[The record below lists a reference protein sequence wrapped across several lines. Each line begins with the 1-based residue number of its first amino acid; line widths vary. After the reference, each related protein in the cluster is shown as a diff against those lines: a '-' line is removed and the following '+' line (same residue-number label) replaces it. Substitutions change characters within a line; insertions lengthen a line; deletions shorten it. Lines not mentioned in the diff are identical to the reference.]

1 MARDP
6 VPPFANSAMDGYA
19 VRAVD
24 VGGASDA
31 SPVRLRVLATAA
43 AGAPVDVTVGAGD
56 AVRIMTGAPMPL
68 GADAVVMVER
78 SARLGAAAAGMETGT
93 DEWVELF
100 ESVSVGRHVRPAG
113 DDLATGAVVAEPG
126 TVLGPALLGVLASV
140 GVRRPVVVRRPRVA
154 VISTGDELVDD
165 DRPLGPGQ
173 IRESNRPT
181 LVAAARSF
189 GFDAIDVGTVPD
201 DADALEA
208 ALVSAASDY
217 DAVVTSGGVSMGDF
231 DLVKVVLDRLA
242 EMTWMQVAIRP
253 AKPFA
258 FGVLDGTP
266 VFGLPGNPV
275 SSLVSLALLGVPG
288 LRRRAGRSD
297 LDLPTVTAEAGV
309 GLTRRTDGRTA
320 YLRVAVRWQG
330 DRFTAGR
337 WAPRVHT
344 NWRPRRWPTVWR
356 SCPTVRAWRPGDRSR
371 SCCWPT
377 RSCPEPGAAHG
388 WGTSAADLAHGSGG
402 PGEADAGDAVA
413 GPLPGD
419 GVGEGLGEAVVVGAA
434 S

>member
-1 MARDP
+1 MIPFAEARRLVVDRCVPLAPGPVPLLDAAGCVLAEQVVARDP

-24 VGGASDA
+24 VAGASDV

-56 AVRIMTGAPMPL
+56 AVRIMTGAPMPP

-78 SARLGAAAAGMETGT
+78 SARVVDAAAGTDASP
-93 DEWVELF
+93 DEWVDLF

-208 ALVSAASDY
+208 ALVSAASAY

-330 DRFTAGR
+330 DRFTA
-337 WAPRVHT
+337 
-344 NWRPRRWPTVWR
+344 RPVGAQGSHQLAATAMANGLAVLPDG
-356 SCPTVRAWRPGDRSR
+356 PGV
-371 SCCWPT
+371 
-377 RSCPEPGAAHG
+377 AA
-388 WGTSAADLAHGSGG
+388 GG
-402 PGEADAGDAVA
+402 PVEVVLLADPF
-413 GPLPGD
+413 GP
-419 GVGEGLGEAVVVGAA
+419 
-434 S
+434 